1 MQLSKLVSVLGFVI
15 FFGFDTFSR
24 VRRRS
29 ILVSSLVD
37 MFFVVVLRKD
47 YISVNVSWMSSM
59 SQLVQQT
66 GSRLSICAFT
76 LFCVKDWTKK
86 FYKFDFFFRW
96 NFGVSITLFRCNA
109 QGEQGDGNPATDITF
124 LLQDELHMVHGER
137 ERGRSLKPRLESR
150 GVQRDHSCTVSVFL
164 YLYLIATRRQ
174 LFQFP
179 RRNAVY
185 KAETRLENKTQ
196 KQEVAHHPSDRPFWH
211 HYHLPAVCGE
221 ISGATVSVCRHF
233 IESLSPLLLSGLWS
247 VLASLFS
254 RWGTVV
260 GSGVGLVL
268 QLFSCFTGDESAME
282 LWLLL
287 SSEPKNKKKT

>member
-1 MQLSKLVSVLGFVI
+1 MNLVH
-15 FFGFDTFSR
+15 
-24 VRRRS
+24 
-29 ILVSSLVD
+29 
-37 MFFVVVLRKD
+37 
-47 YISVNVSWMSSM
+47 
-59 SQLVQQT
+59 
-66 GSRLSICAFT
+66 A
-76 LFCVKDWTKK
+76 
-86 FYKFDFFFRW
+86 
-96 NFGVSITLFRCNA
+96 
-109 QGEQGDGNPATDITF
+109 
-124 LLQDELHMVHGER
+124 ER
-137 ERGRSLKPRLESR
+137 ERGRSLKRRSESR
-150 GVQRDHSCTVSVFL
+150 GAQRDHSCTVSVFL
-164 YLYLIATRRQ
+164 YLYLIATWRQ

-185 KAETRLENKTQ
+185 KTETRLENKTQ
-196 KQEVAHHPSDRPFWH
+196 KQEVVHHPSDGPFWH

-221 ISGATVSVCRHF
+221 ISGATVSVWRRF

-287 SSEPKNKKKT
+287 SSEPPKKRQKVESLQALFSCIIDKFGFHDQISFDFNVSVFLEDAYEVWLRELILQVI

>member
-1 MQLSKLVSVLGFVI
+1 
-15 FFGFDTFSR
+15 
-24 VRRRS
+24 
-29 ILVSSLVD
+29 
-37 MFFVVVLRKD
+37 
-47 YISVNVSWMSSM
+47 
-59 SQLVQQT
+59 
-66 GSRLSICAFT
+66 
-76 LFCVKDWTKK
+76 
-86 FYKFDFFFRW
+86 
-96 NFGVSITLFRCNA
+96 
-109 QGEQGDGNPATDITF
+109 
-124 LLQDELHMVHGER
+124 MVHVER
-137 ERGRSLKPRLESR
+137 ERGRSLKPRSESR
-150 GVQRDHSCTVSVFL
+150 GAQWDHSCTVSVFL

-185 KAETRLENKTQ
+185 KTEARLENKTQ
-196 KQEVAHHPSDRPFWH
+196 KQEVAHHLSDRPFWH

-221 ISGATVSVCRHF
+221 ISGATVSVWRCF

-287 SSEPKNKKKT
+287 SSEPKNKKRQNWIVASCFLVIIDKFGFHDQISFDFNMSVFLEDAYKVLEVWVRELIL